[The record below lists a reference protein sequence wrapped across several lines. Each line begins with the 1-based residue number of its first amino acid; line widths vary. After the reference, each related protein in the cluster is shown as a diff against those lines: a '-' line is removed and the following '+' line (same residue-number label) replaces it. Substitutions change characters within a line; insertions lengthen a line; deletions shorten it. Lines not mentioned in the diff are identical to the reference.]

1 MTASKE
7 RMTHVVQSASIP
19 AATCKFHAC
28 DMQAMGNFPYPSTY
42 ILNGA
47 GEMPA
52 FPVRVACSYL
62 KEENPSTDK
71 LLSGFADSLGIF
83 YNSSKV
89 HATSNSLMSMLR
101 LQEQNKRQRVERMA
115 WHCCAAADLQ
125 LSVLL
130 PCRACVLIAVRSI
143 QQAAGQVISV
153 ARHTVWIGVPVQ
165 DVECYDF
172 KAGANP
178 ETDEDGNF
186 WDYQWCATCPF
197 LKMRVGEKAGF
208 SIPVARKH
216 IVDHQQIMR

>member
-7 RMTHVVQSASIP
+7 AMTHVVQSASIVV
-19 AATCKFHAC
+19 ATCKLHAC

-89 HATSNSLMSMLR
+89 HATSASLIFMLR
-101 LQEQNKRQRVERMA
+101 LQKKNKWQRIE
-115 WHCCAAADLQ
+115 
-125 LSVLL
+125 
-130 PCRACVLIAVRSI
+130 
-143 QQAAGQVISV
+143 
-153 ARHTVWIGVPVQ
+153 
-165 DVECYDF
+165 
-172 KAGANP
+172 
-178 ETDEDGNF
+178 
-186 WDYQWCATCPF
+186 
-197 LKMRVGEKAGF
+197 
-208 SIPVARKH
+208 
-216 IVDHQQIMR
+216 